1 MPNFNFPVVIDVQEI
16 IKSQDVNIVA
26 RYLAAILKEETA
38 YDIIDEIGRAKSR
51 DDFIEGLRKAM
62 RLSKKIESKYTGVVP
77 SSSNIKGVVALI
89 GEKEKNLKFLTR
101 YLASLAFAGWG
112 LEKMKKREEGE

>member
-1 MPNFNFPVVIDVQEI
+1 MVVGVQKI
-16 IKSQDVNIVA
+16 IESQDVSIVA
-26 RYLAAILKEETA
+26 RYLAAILEEETA
-38 YDIIDEIGRAKSR
+38 YDIIDEIGRAKSK
-51 DDFIEGLRKAM
+51 DDLVEGLRKAM

-89 GEKEKNLKFLTR
+89 GEKDENLKFLTR

-112 LEKMKKREEGE
+112 LEKMKKKKEGE

>member
-1 MPNFNFPVVIDVQEI
+1 VQEI
-16 IKSQDVNIVA
+16 VESPHVNTVA
-26 RYLAAILKEETA
+26 KYLAAILEEETA

-62 RLSKKIESKYTGVVP
+62 RLSKKIENKYMGVVP

-89 GEKEKNLKFLTR
+89 GEKDENLKFLTR
-101 YLASLAFAGWG
+101 YLASLAFASWG
-112 LEKMKKREEGE
+112 LEKMKKRKEGE